1 MPQRIKFDLWKL
13 FSAVGVSQ
21 ANIKKRPLF
30 SFKVECK
37 MFPHP
42 STFDVDIIVKV
53 QNALY
58 LIFKTVGKE
67 AL

>member
-1 MPQRIKFDLWKL
+1 
-13 FSAVGVSQ
+13 
-21 ANIKKRPLF
+21 
-30 SFKVECK
+30 

-42 STFDVDIIVKV
+42 STFGVDIIVKV